1 MPNLYR
7 LQRNKR
13 RYAQGI
19 LVLSSH
25 INTIIQKKQIEFNLP
40 AQFINTTK
48 ISRFRH
54 PLRNNCKI
62 TDKLFQLDQ
71 SYLH

>member
-19 LVLSSH
+19 LILSNH
-25 INTIIQKKQIEFNLP
+25 INAIIQKKQIELNLP
-40 AQFINTTK
+40 AQFVNTTK
-48 ISRFRH
+48 ISRFLH
-54 PLRNNCKI
+54 PLRSSCKRKY
-62 TDKLFQLDQ
+62 KLFQLDQ